1 MKKNK
6 YLLIGLMSVLLL
18 IITIQVAFF
27 AKYADGRVNFLNAGT
42 VTINE
47 SMQWFQPILLIPLQP
62 ACDGT

>member
-6 YLLIGLMSVLLL
+6 NFLIGLMSVLLL

-27 AKYADGRVNFLNAGT
+27 AKYADGTVDFFNAEVVT
-42 VTINE
+42 VNE
-47 SMQWFQPILLIPLQP
+47 SMQWFQPILLIPPQP